1 MRELL
6 ANNFKD
12 AMKAQD
18 KRRVATLR
26 LVQAAINDRDI
37 ANRGL
42 SKDPIN
48 DADIV
53 GVLRKMI
60 KQRLDSITLYSA
72 GGREDL
78 AEQERQEIAIISE
91 FLPEQMCAD
100 TTRSACQEVITDIN
114 ASGLRDMGKC
124 MAALKERYSGRMD
137 FSQATTIVK
146 GLLQ

>member
-1 MRELL
+1 MRDIL
-6 ANNFKD
+6 ANAFKD

-48 DADIV
+48 DDEIV

-60 KQRLDSITLYSA
+60 KQRDDSIALYES
-72 GGREDL
+72 GGRKDL
-78 AEQERQEIAIISE
+78 AEQECREIAIIRE

-100 TTRSACQEVITDIN
+100 KTLSACRKVVNDVQAT
-114 ASGLRDMGKC
+114 GLRDMGKC
-124 MAALKERYSGRMD
+124 MAALKDQYAGRMD
-137 FSQATTIVK
+137 FTQASSIVK